1 MITALII
8 LSFLLGLCTLFLMLV
23 YAFRPK
29 LRRSRGCTMVAIFGT
44 FGLVIPFIFS
54 AVAVN
59 DHSSPSAGLLWPTSI
74 MLMVGEGDGRASTNL
89 FVFGMAI
96 LSNVGLYGFVGLIVG
111 SAWAWI
117 QTSTRRPF
125 GEK

>member
-1 MITALII
+1 MLTALII
-8 LSFLLGLCTLFLMLV
+8 LSFLLGLGTLFLMLV
-23 YAFRPK
+23 YAFRRK
-29 LRRSRGCTMVAIFGT
+29 LRRSRVCTLVAIFGT
-44 FGLVIPFIFS
+44 FGLVIPCIFS

-59 DHSSPSAGLLWPTSI
+59 DHSSPSAGLLWPSSI
-74 MLMVGEGDGRASTNL
+74 MLMAGEGDRRVSTNL
-89 FVFGMAI
+89 FIFAMAI

-117 QTSTRRPF
+117 QTSISRPF

>member
-1 MITALII
+1 MLTALII
-8 LSFLLGLCTLFLMLV
+8 LSFLLGLGTLFLMLV
-23 YAFRPK
+23 YAFRRK
-29 LRRSRGCTMVAIFGT
+29 LRRSRVCTLVAIFGT

-59 DHSSPSAGLLWPTSI
+59 DHSSPSAGLLWPTSL
-74 MLMVGEGDGRASTNL
+74 MLMAVEDDGSVLTNL

-117 QTSTRRPF
+117 QATTSR
-125 GEK
+125 